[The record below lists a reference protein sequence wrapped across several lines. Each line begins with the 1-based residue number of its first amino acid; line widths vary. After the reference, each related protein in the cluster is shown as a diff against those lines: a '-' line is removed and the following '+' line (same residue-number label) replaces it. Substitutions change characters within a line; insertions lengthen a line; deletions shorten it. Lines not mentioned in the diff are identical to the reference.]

1 MSRKVQLAF
10 WLFYQKMSLVGLI
23 LILLALLTVLGLV
36 ATNKILPANT
46 YINSIAVGLHTPNSA
61 LKKIEAHLP
70 SVPAA
75 TIQVSSPVA
84 TISAS
89 ITDFGLYPNT
99 LAVISEAQQPALKRP
114 QRFLFALQSLFV
126 RHDYSVRYHFA
137 QSKIQTWVAN
147 FAETVNSPDVIPRAV
162 LGRPNQPSTLSI
174 ERGEAGLTLDVE
186 LTTKQIEDNFN
197 HQRLTT
203 SAIFKPLVQP
213 LTEAEV
219 VASKERAE
227 KFVGKTL
234 ELQNPHLHPSVII
247 SDQDLIS
254 LLALPLGILDDELK
268 ALIKELANQVNQ
280 DAVNPKLTYDPS
292 TLKVTEFIPPKTGLS
307 LDETMVMTS
316 VIDAIAEIEQTNLTS
331 DQKTDNRLFVD
342 LQLTEVP
349 PSTSLEST
357 NSLGIR
363 EKIGFGDSYYQHSI
377 PSRIRNVSLA
387 TSRVNDLIVPPGKEF
402 SFNKSLGEV
411 SRATGFEP
419 AYIIRNGITELGDGG
434 GVCQVSTTLFR
445 SVLNAGLKVSLRLPH
460 SYRVSYYEL
469 DRKPG
474 IDATVYAGNVDFRFV
489 NDTPNHILIHGEAD
503 SKNLYMFYTIYGTSD
518 GRTTAIKDHVTWGYT
533 SPPPTQYIVDPNLP
547 VGAKKQIDWSAP
559 GIKAKFT
566 NVIYDKSG
574 KIIREDTYAS
584 NYRAWSAKFLVGPG
598 ST

>member
-10 WLFYQKMSLVGLI
+10 WLFYQKMSLLGLL
-23 LILLALLTVLGLV
+23 LILLTLLMVLGLV

-46 YINSIAVGLHTPNSA
+46 YINSIAVGLHTPSSA
-61 LKKIEAHLP
+61 LKKIEAQLP
-70 SVPAA
+70 PVPAA

-84 TISAS
+84 TISAQ

-137 QSKIQTWVAN
+137 ESKIQTWVAN
-147 FAETVNSPDVIPRAV
+147 FAEAVNTPGAIPRAV
-162 LGRPNQPSTLSI
+162 LGRPNQPATLVI
-174 ERGEAGLTLDVE
+174 ERGEAGLALDVE

-203 SAIFKPLVQP
+203 TAIFKPLVQP

-219 VASKERAE
+219 EAAEKRAA

-234 ELQNPHLHPSVII
+234 ELQNPHLHPSIII

-254 LLALPLGILDDELK
+254 VIALPLGILDDELK
-268 ALIKELANQVNQ
+268 ALIEELAAQVDQ
-280 DAVNPKLTYDPS
+280 DAVNPKLSYNPTS
-292 TLKVTEFIPPKTGLS
+292 LKVSEFIPPQTGLT
-307 LDETMVMTS
+307 LDETALMTNI
-316 VIDAIAEIEQTNLTS
+316 VDAVAKIEQADLTS
-331 DQKTDNRLFVD
+331 DQKPDDRLVID
-342 LQLTEVP
+342 LLLTETL
-349 PSTSLEST
+349 PSVSLGST
-357 NSLGIR
+357 NSLGIK

-377 PSRIRNVSLA
+377 PSRVRNVALA

-402 SFNKSLGEV
+402 FFNKSLGEV

-419 AYIIRNGITELGDGG
+419 AYIIRNGLTELGDGG

-445 SVLNAGLKVSLRLPH
+445 SVLDAGLKVTLRLPH

-474 IDATVYAGNVDFRFV
+474 IDATVYAGNVDFRFI

-518 GRTTAIKDHVTWGYT
+518 GRTTEIKDHTTWGYT
-533 SPPPTQYIVDPNLP
+533 SPPPAQYIVDPNLP
-547 VGAKKQIDWSAP
+547 AGAKKQIDWSAP

-574 KIIREDTYAS
+574 NIIREDVYTS
-584 NYRAWSAKFLVGPG
+584 NYKAWSAKYLVGPV
-598 ST
+598 